1 MEPETQKGTLK
12 CVSGTC
18 KEQER
23 ENMLETH
30 TAVDD
35 AILQYIITVIPQR
48 CHFRGKLLQKKGSK
62 KLPPVSASYAQT
74 KIRLSKP

>member
-12 CVSGTC
+12 CVSGKC

-23 ENMLETH
+23 ENMLETR

-35 AILQYIITVIPQR
+35 AIYSTLKQLSHKGAILGEN
-48 CHFRGKLLQKKGSK
+48 CCKKKKSK

-74 KIRLSKP
+74 KIRLSIP